1 MFLAIEAAF
10 CSAERVTIAG
20 SISPVMASRPWPF
33 LGLRAS
39 LTMTEP
45 SIFGLC
51 AIRRSGSSSARS
63 AMYAPSRPPSGTRR
77 DGRRSQPAARCR
89 HRDRCPARAP
99 RGRPRRRAC
108 SPSAR
113 SRSPRRR
120 SRLATPPDSVARRS
134 CGFSGR
140 SPSRCSASHPDG
152 RLSGAHG
159 PAAAFGVRWSVR
171 MFVDESASI
180 VPLPQ
185 TLRKAGGVPQTCDN
199 SACAFS

>member
-63 AMYAPSRPPSGTRR
+63 AIYAPSRPPSGTRR

-99 RGRPRRRAC
+99 RGASATPCLFSFSSVSVAPPTFTPRDTAGQRREALLRLFAVEVRVGVRRAIRTAGSAALTGPLQLSALGGRFGC
-108 SPSAR
+108 SLTNPPR
-113 SRSPRRR
+113 SSPYHRR
-120 SRLATPPDSVARRS
+120 
-134 CGFSGR
+134 
-140 SPSRCSASHPDG
+140 
-152 RLSGAHG
+152 
-159 PAAAFGVRWSVR
+159 
-171 MFVDESASI
+171 
-180 VPLPQ
+180 
-185 TLRKAGGVPQTCDN
+185 
-199 SACAFS
+199 